1 LRLPS
6 VQIRFVSR
14 SIAPLLLVILSLLLV
29 VNTACRRGANGDRA
43 GSGGEDGQ
51 GATYTAPNPA
61 PTPIPGPL
69 NQHRVTLLDGGNV
82 PLSDLIGGG
91 KVVLVNFWA
100 TWCGPCRREIPE
112 LIELQKELRAQGVEI
127 VGLTVENP
135 LTERDEVQAFVGQ
148 QGINY
153 RIGFAPEPAF
163 LLFNG
168 ADPRAPIPQT
178 FIFDRNG
185 RLIDRFKGY
194 RRDFRRWAEGAI
206 RYALQR
212 T

>member
-1 LRLPS
+1 MRLPS
-6 VQIRFVSR
+6 PKVSFS
-14 SIAPLLLVILSLLLV
+14 SIVIGLGPVMIIVSFLLVA
-29 VNTACRRGANGDRA
+29 TACRKGPAA
-43 GSGGEDGQ
+43 GSDS
-51 GATYTAPNPA
+51 AARSVAYTPPSPA
-61 PTPIPGPL
+61 PTPIPGAL
-69 NQHRVTLLDGGNV
+69 DQHRITLLNGGNAS
-82 PLSDLIGGG
+82 LAELIGGG

-112 LIELQKELRAQGVEI
+112 LIQIQKELRGEGVEI
-127 VGLTVENP
+127 LGLTVENP
-135 LTERDEVQAFVGQ
+135 LTERETVLGFVNQ

-185 RLIDRFKGY
+185 RLVDRFKGF
-194 RRDFRRWAEGAI
+194 RRDFRGWAEGAI
-206 RYALQR
+206 RHAMQAP
-212 T
+212 